1 VTVLV
6 AGLLALLTLALGSGI
21 AMVGAAAATRARAQL
36 AADAAALAAVAE
48 SAPNGGGR
56 PFEAATD
63 YAAANGATLVDCFC
77 DEGATAMQVSVT
89 IGGVVAE
96 ARAVMD
102 PSLLAPAVMAGSE
115 GLHPQLAAA
124 VDRLL
129 DASFG
134 RVWIV
139 SGRRTT
145 GRQAELWAEALAKYG
160 SAEAA
165 DDWVAPP
172 GSSMHESGLA
182 VDLGGDLA
190 EAARLVDE
198 LGLPL
203 HRPLPHEPHH
213 FELWGSRTGS
223 TGTGCGAGLS
233 C

>member
-1 VTVLV
+1 MTVLV
-6 AGLLALLTLALGSGI
+6 AGISVLLVLSLGSGI
-21 AMVGAAAATRARAQL
+21 ATVGAAGAARARAQL

-48 SAPNGGGR
+48 SAPGGAGR
-56 PFEAATD
+56 PFEAATE
-63 YAAANGATLVDCFC
+63 YAAANGGRLVDCFC

-89 IGGVVAE
+89 FDGVTAE

-102 PSLLAPAVMAGSE
+102 PALLAPAAMAGSD
-115 GLHPQLAAA
+115 GLHPLLAAA
-124 VDRLL
+124 VDRLV

-134 RVWIV
+134 RVWVV

-145 GRQAELWAEALAKYG
+145 ERQAELWAEALAKYG

-172 GSSMHESGLA
+172 GSSMHEKGLA

-198 LGLPL
+198 LGLPM

-213 FELWGSRTGS
+213 FELWGSRSGVA
-223 TGTGCGAGLS
+223 GTGCGAGLS

>member
-1 VTVLV
+1 MTILF
-6 AGLLALLTLALGSGI
+6 AGLTLLLALALGSGI
-21 AMVGAAAATRARAQL
+21 AAVGGAATARARAQL

-48 SAPNGGGR
+48 SAPHGSGR
-56 PFEAATD
+56 PLEAATE
-63 YAAANGATLVDCFC
+63 YSAANGGRLLDCFC
-77 DEGATAMQVSVT
+77 DEGATAMQVAVT
-89 IGGVVAE
+89 VDGVVAT

-102 PSLLAPAVMAGSE
+102 PSLLAPAAFAASD

-124 VDRLL
+124 VDRLVA
-129 DASFG
+129 ASFG

-145 GRQAELWAEALAKYG
+145 ERQAKLWADALETYG

-172 GSSMHESGLA
+172 GHSMHEKGLA
-182 VDLGGDLA
+182 VDLGGDLV
-190 EAARLVDE
+190 EAARLVEE

-213 FELWGSRTGS
+213 FELWGSRA
-223 TGTGCGAGLS
+223 GTGGLACGAGLS